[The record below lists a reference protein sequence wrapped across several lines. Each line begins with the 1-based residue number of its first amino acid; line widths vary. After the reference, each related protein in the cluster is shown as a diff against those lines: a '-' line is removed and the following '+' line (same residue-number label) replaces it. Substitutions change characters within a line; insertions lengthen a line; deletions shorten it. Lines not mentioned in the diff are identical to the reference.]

1 MSFFGKNI
9 YKILSRIQ
17 TGDERAKEELFYK
30 TYSHLKAVACRYLR
44 DKNDAEDVLSNAYL
58 KVFSSIHAFNR
69 GKDGYNWLCKIV
81 QNEAYDFNKK
91 ATADLP
97 IEEEIVGAE
106 QTALDEALAQ
116 SDEIWRW
123 LKDYD
128 ERDRKIIYL
137 KFWEEYSYAEIAQA
151 LGMKKSNVHK
161 RVSKIIAEILEKN
174 KNQVDD

>member
-1 MSFFGKNI
+1 MSFFGKDVN
-9 YKILSRIQ
+9 KLLSRIQ
-17 TGDERAKEELFYK
+17 SGDERAKEELFDK
-30 TYSHLKAVACRYLR
+30 TYGHLKAVACRYLR
-44 DKNDAEDVLSNAYL
+44 DKNDAEDVLSNVYL
-58 KVFSSIHAFNR
+58 KVFSSIRSFDR

-91 ATADLP
+91 TVADLP
-97 IEEEIVGAE
+97 IDDENLGAE

-123 LKDYD
+123 LKAYD

-137 KFWEEYSYAEIAQA
+137 KFWEEYSYAEIAKE

-161 RVSKIIAEILEKN
+161 RISKILSEILEKN
-174 KNQVDD
+174 KDQVDD

>member
-1 MSFFGKNI
+1 M
-9 YKILSRIQ
+9 
-17 TGDERAKEELFYK
+17 
-30 TYSHLKAVACRYLR
+30 
-44 DKNDAEDVLSNAYL
+44 
-58 KVFSSIHAFNR
+58 
-69 GKDGYNWLCKIV
+69 
-81 QNEAYDFNKK
+81 
-91 ATADLP
+91 
-97 IEEEIVGAE
+97 
-106 QTALDEALAQ
+106 DEALAQ